1 MIAALAQSSIRT
13 LRAPLQS
20 TVRRQFS
27 ASPNRRPAPEVVEPT
42 PLVKINLTRNQ
53 KIILGI
59 ALAGGCAA
67 ESTFWYNYFFGKSKE
82 SQAESTQ
89 VTQSQE

>member
-1 MIAALAQSSIRT
+1 MIAALAQSSVRT

-20 TVRRQFS
+20 AARRQFS
-27 ASPNRRPAPEVVEPT
+27 ATPKGRPAPEVVEPT

-59 ALAGGCAA
+59 ALAVD
-67 ESTFWYNYFFGKSKE
+67 STFWYNYFFGKPKE
-82 SQAESTQ
+82 SQAESAS
-89 VTQSQE
+89 TQSQE